1 MTKQARSLPTGR
13 SLPPLSNWL
22 RRVLDVEPTATA
34 LTFAESDFPWSYF
47 ACAASELDAL
57 LSDRP
62 TARRIGLVLR
72 NRPGQL
78 AALLATIATG
88 RQVVTLSP
96 HVGDTGLGDDIRAL
110 RPDVVIADDE
120 DWGRDSV
127 RAAAEDT
134 RAIPLVVSPE
144 SGLRPHPV
152 SWVPEPPGLPTDDVA
167 VVMMTSGTTGRP
179 KRVSLSYPQLTA
191 AFQAAGTVLDDST
204 GPRLRQGYVI
214 LWSSLAHISGL
225 YFAIAH
231 AVDGRSV
238 ALLERF
244 QVEEWA
250 RSVRRHRP
258 RQLRLPPTAIR
269 MVLHADLSADTFSS
283 VRAIGSGTAPLPPE
297 LAEEFEARYGVPILT
312 TYGATEFAGAIA
324 GWSLAD
330 HRRWAA
336 AKRGSV
342 GRAHP
347 GIELRVVDRAA
358 QEEVRAPGSVGLLEV
373 RGPQLPTG
381 GGGWLR
387 TNDLASVDEDGFLFI
402 HGRADDAIN
411 RGGFK
416 IPPSVIEDALYQ
428 HPAVSDA
435 TAVGLADER
444 LGEVPVV
451 AVTLCAQ
458 ASERELLAHLSARLT
473 RYQMP
478 VELRILDQ
486 LPRTP
491 SLKVDRPRLQELF
504 GAARAPEGQPSISP
518 MEERS

>member
-1 MTKQARSLPTGR
+1 MTKQARSLPAGR

-22 RRVLDVEPTATA
+22 RHVLDVEPTATA
-34 LTFAESDFPWSYF
+34 LTFAESEFPWSYF
-47 ACAASELDAL
+47 ADAARDLDTL
-57 LSDRP
+57 LRDHPS
-62 TARRIGLVLR
+62 ARRVGLVLR
-72 NRPGQL
+72 NRPGQM
-78 AALLATIATG
+78 AALIATIATG

-120 DWGRDSV
+120 DWSRDSV

-134 RAIPLVVSPE
+134 RALALVVSTE
-144 SGLRPHPV
+144 SGLRRHPV
-152 SWVPEPPGLPTDDVA
+152 SWTPEPAGLPVDDVA
-167 VVMMTSGTTGRP
+167 VVMMTSGTTGKP

-191 AFQAAGTVLDDST
+191 AFEAAGTVLDDSA
-204 GPRLRQGYVI
+204 GPRLRRGYVI

-250 RSVRRHRP
+250 GLVRRHRP

-269 MVLHADLSADTFSS
+269 MVLRAELPADTFSS

-297 LAEEFEARYGVPILT
+297 LAEEFEARYGVPILP

-330 HRRWAA
+330 HRQWAA

-347 GIELRVVDRAA
+347 GIELRVVDHAA
-358 QEEVRAPGSVGLLEV
+358 EEEVQAPGGIGLLEV
-373 RGPQLPTG
+373 RGPQLSTANG
-381 GGGWLR
+381 DWLR

-416 IPPSVIEDALYQ
+416 IPPSVIEDALHL

-435 TAVGLADER
+435 TAVALADER
-444 LGEVPVV
+444 LGEVPVA
-451 AVTLCAQ
+451 AVTLCGQ
-458 ASERELLAHLSARLT
+458 ASESELLDHLAARLT

-478 VELRILDQ
+478 VELLILEQ

-491 SLKVDRPRLQELF
+491 SLKVDRPRLRELF
-504 GAARAPEGQPSISP
+504 GAISTPPGQTSISRT
-518 MEERS
+518 EERS